1 MLRRDETDQADRAD
15 LCTRRGRGRTRPV
28 YVGFEMRRDLTA
40 SWGRGGWTGAVI
52 VGFPDYLELCEWMRS
67 GM

>member
-1 MLRRDETDQADRAD
+1 MRPTRQTEQTCVR
-15 LCTRRGRGRTRPV
+15 RRGRGRTRPV

-40 SWGRGGWTGAVI
+40 SWGRGGWIGAVI